1 MSKVVNTELFFA
13 LDYLPEGYFI
23 IDENYKVIY
32 WNKPIENLTGIDKK
46 EILNYLLFEIFP
58 NFNKELYKLR
68 INPVFKGG
76 PPVVFSAKLH
86 KNLFSRNN
94 TDSDLYYQLT
104 ISSLRIGENKYNA
117 LFAIENRSEVYSQI
131 NELISLRDKALDEIN
146 EKDKTHTKLISQHI
160 EIQEAF
166 AAVSEK
172 NHEIE
177 KQKQQ
182 LQELV
187 ATKDKFFTILAH
199 DLINPFSLLLG
210 YTSLLSEKIESYSII
225 ETKEMINLLNK
236 TTQQTYDLL
245 QNLLQWAKSQTGKII
260 MQPEILKIK
269 SIIESNIALLK
280 SNIDHKSIHVE
291 NNVQDGSFVFA
302 DENMLNTVVRNL
314 LSNAI
319 KFTQKNGRITFDTV
333 TDKND
338 KTNKNEQK
346 GFVTVCI
353 SDTGVGINREKL
365 STLFKVEKSSTTI
378 GTDKEKGTGLGLIL
392 CNEFVEKMGGK
403 MSVESEVG
411 KGSKFFF
418 TLPRYSE

>member
-1 MSKVVNTELFFA
+1 MSKVVNKELFFA

-32 WNKPIENLTGIDKK
+32 WNKPIENLTGIEKK
-46 EILNYLLFEIFP
+46 DILNYLLFEIFP

-86 KNLFSRNN
+86 KNLFSRNDM
-94 TDSDLYYQLT
+94 DSDLYYQLT
-104 ISSLRIGENKYNA
+104 ISSLRIGEDKYNA
-117 LFAIENRSEVYSQI
+117 LFAIENRSEVYSQM

-146 EKDKTHTKLISQHI
+146 EKDKIHTKLISQHI

-166 AAVSEK
+166 TTVSEK
-172 NHEIE
+172 NLEIE

-210 YTSLLSEKIESYSII
+210 YTSLLSERIESYSIE

-260 MQPEILKIK
+260 LQPEILKIK
-269 SIIESNIALLK
+269 IIVESNIVLLK
-280 SNIDHKSIHVE
+280 SNIDHKSIRIE
-291 NNVQDGSFVFA
+291 NIVQDGSFVFA
-302 DENMLNTVVRNL
+302 DENMLNTVIRNL

-319 KFTQKNGRITFDTV
+319 KFTPKNGKITFATV
-333 TDKND
+333 TDKN
-338 KTNKNEQK
+338 EQK
-346 GFVTVCI
+346 GYITVCI
-353 SDTGVGINREKL
+353 SDTGVGMDKETL
-365 STLFKVEKSSTTI
+365 STLFKVEKSTTTI

-392 CNEFVEKMGGK
+392 CYEFVEKMGGK
-403 MSVESEVG
+403 MWVESETG

>member
-1 MSKVVNTELFFA
+1 MSKVVNKELFFA

-32 WNKPIENLTGIDKK
+32 WNKPIENLTGIEKK
-46 EILNYLLFEIFP
+46 DILNRLLFEIFP
-58 NFNKELYKLR
+58 NFNKDLYKSR

-86 KNLFSRNN
+86 KNLFSRSNI
-94 TDSDLYYQLT
+94 DSELYYQLT
-104 ISSLRIGENKYNA
+104 ISSLRIGEDKFNA

-146 EKDKTHTKLISQHI
+146 EKDKTHTKLISQHL

-172 NHEIE
+172 NLEIE
-177 KQKQQ
+177 KQKLQ

-210 YTSLLSEKIESYSII
+210 YTSLLSEKIESYSIE

-260 MQPEILKIK
+260 LRPEIIKIK

-302 DENMLNTVVRNL
+302 DENMINTIVRNL

-319 KFTQKNGRITFDTV
+319 KFTSKNGKIIFTTV
-333 TDKND
+333 TD
-338 KTNKNEQK
+338 KNEQK

-353 SDTGVGINREKL
+353 SDTGVGMDKETL
-365 STLFKVEKSSTTI
+365 SNLFKVEKSTTTI
-378 GTDKEKGTGLGLIL
+378 GTDKEKGTGLGLII
-392 CNEFVEKMGGK
+392 CYEFVEKMGGK
-403 MSVESEVG
+403 IWVESETG

>member
-1 MSKVVNTELFFA
+1 MSKVVNKELFFA

-32 WNKPIENLTGIDKK
+32 WNKPIENLTGIEKK
-46 EILNYLLFEIFP
+46 DILNYLLFEIFP

-86 KNLFSRNN
+86 KNLFSRNDM
-94 TDSDLYYQLT
+94 DSDLYYQLT
-104 ISSLRIGENKYNA
+104 ISSLRIGEDKYNA
-117 LFAIENRSEVYSQI
+117 LFAIENRSEVYSQM

-146 EKDKTHTKLISQHI
+146 EKDKIHTKLISQHI

-166 AAVSEK
+166 TTVSEK
-172 NHEIE
+172 NLEIE

-210 YTSLLSEKIESYSII
+210 YTSLLSERIESYSME

-260 MQPEILKIK
+260 LQPEILKIK
-269 SIIESNIALLK
+269 SIVESNIVLLK
-280 SNIDHKSIHVE
+280 SNIDHKSIHIE
-291 NNVQDGSFVFA
+291 NIVQDGSFVFA
-302 DENMLNTVVRNL
+302 DENMLNTVIRNL

-319 KFTQKNGRITFDTV
+319 KFTRKNGKITFATV
-333 TDKND
+333 TDKN
-338 KTNKNEQK
+338 EQK
-346 GFVTVCI
+346 GYITVCI
-353 SDTGVGINREKL
+353 SDTGVGMNKETL
-365 STLFKVEKSSTTI
+365 STLFKVEKSTTTI

-392 CNEFVEKMGGK
+392 CYEFVEKMGGK
-403 MSVESEVG
+403 MWVESETG

>member
-1 MSKVVNTELFFA
+1 MSKVVNKELFFA

-32 WNKPIENLTGIDKK
+32 WNKPIENLTGIEKK
-46 EILNYLLFEIFP
+46 EILNCLLFEIFP

-94 TDSDLYYQLT
+94 ADSDLYYQLT
-104 ISSLRIGENKYNA
+104 ISSLRIGEDKYNA
-117 LFAIENRSEVYSQI
+117 LFAIENRSEVYSQM

-146 EKDKTHTKLISQHI
+146 EKDKIHTKLISQHI

-166 AAVSEK
+166 TTVSEK
-172 NHEIE
+172 NLEIE
-177 KQKQQ
+177 KQKLQ

-210 YTSLLSEKIESYSII
+210 YTSLLSEKIESYSIE

-260 MQPEILKIK
+260 IRPEILKIK
-269 SIIESNIALLK
+269 SIIESNIVLLK
-280 SNIDHKSIHVE
+280 SNIDHKRIHVE
-291 NNVQDGSFVFA
+291 NNIHDGSFVYA
-302 DENMLNTVVRNL
+302 DENMVNTVVRNL

-319 KFTQKNGRITFDTV
+319 KFTPKNGKITFATV
-333 TDKND
+333 TDKN
-338 KTNKNEQK
+338 EQN
-346 GFVTVCI
+346 GYVTVCI
-353 SDTGVGINREKL
+353 SDTGVGMDKETL
-365 STLFKVEKSSTTI
+365 SNLFKVEKSTTTI

-392 CNEFVEKMGGK
+392 CYEFVEKMGGK
-403 MSVESEVG
+403 MWVESETG

>member
-1 MSKVVNTELFFA
+1 MSKVVNKELFFA

-23 IDENYKVIY
+23 IDENYKIIY
-32 WNKPIENLTGIDKK
+32 WNKPIENLTGIEKK
-46 EILNYLLFEIFP
+46 EILNRLLFEIFP

-86 KNLFSRNN
+86 KNLFSRNDS
-94 TDSDLYYQLT
+94 DSDLYYQLT
-104 ISSLRIGENKYNA
+104 ISSLRIGENNYNA

-131 NELISLRDKALDEIN
+131 NELISLRDKALDEID
-146 EKDKTHTKLISQHI
+146 EKEKIHTKLISQHI

-166 AAVSEK
+166 ATVSEK
-172 NHEIE
+172 NLEIE

-210 YTSLLSEKIESYSII
+210 YTSLLSEKIESYSIE
-225 ETKEMINLLNK
+225 ETKEMIDLLNI

-260 MQPEILKIK
+260 PRPEILKIK
-269 SIIESNIALLK
+269 SIIDSNIVLLK
-280 SNIDHKSIHVE
+280 SNIDHKSIHIQ
-291 NNVQDGSFVFA
+291 NNVQAGSFVYT
-302 DENMLNTVVRNL
+302 DENMVNTVVRNL

-319 KFTQKNGRITFDTV
+319 KFTPKNGKIIFDTV
-333 TDKND
+333 TDKN
-338 KTNKNEQK
+338 EQK
-346 GFVTVCI
+346 GLVTVCI
-353 SDTGVGINREKL
+353 SDTGVGMDKAKL
-365 STLFKVEKSSTTI
+365 SNLFKVEKSTTTI

-392 CNEFVEKMGGK
+392 CHEFVEKMDGK
-403 MSVESEVG
+403 MWVESETG

-418 TLPRYSE
+418 SLPRYSE